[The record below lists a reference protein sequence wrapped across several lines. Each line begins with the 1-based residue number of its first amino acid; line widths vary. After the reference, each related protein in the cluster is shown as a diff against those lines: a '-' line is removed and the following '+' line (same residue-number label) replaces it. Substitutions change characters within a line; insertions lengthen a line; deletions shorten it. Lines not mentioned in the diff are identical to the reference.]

1 MLSNTNSPMKQKIC
15 MLLVALATLTLLG
28 ACNKDKEPTNDN
40 VRLSVK
46 PEKIRLKVGEQQQ
59 LTIITKPSGVANSCT
74 SSDES
79 VAKVDNKGMVT
90 GVKGG
95 EAVIT
100 VVAKDQ
106 TKSVNVT
113 VVNPYAG
120 PEDRYIGLNSPDKT
134 ISPIYIP
141 FFPDLAVSKDSH
153 KQLIAA
159 NEKYG
164 WVLYSYED
172 GEEDE
177 DHDDEDGH
185 SHNIIRMQ
193 APKDEN
199 GNYTDDRFIIELFYH
214 YKDKDDI
221 YFDCWTRPVFKKD
234 VVKAAHEGS
243 EEDIKVLRDLLTLYG
258 FTENLQPSTYKSG
271 QLNFEGYNMK
281 QFPEGPMWGSIY
293 CTKVDGEN
301 AYYLEFQVVQKAPK
315 KK

>member
-1 MLSNTNSPMKQKIC
+1 MKQKIC
-15 MLLVALATLTLLG
+15 LLLVALATLTLFG
-28 ACNKDKEPTNDN
+28 ACNKNEEPTNDK

-46 PEKIRLKVGEQQQ
+46 PDNVLIQVGGQKQ
-59 LTIITKPSGVANSCT
+59 LTILTKPSGVAYSCT

-79 VAKVDNKGMVT
+79 IATVDNKGLVT
-90 GVKGG
+90 GIKGG

-106 TKSVNVT
+106 TKTVNVT
-113 VVNPYAG
+113 VLDPNAGSVN
-120 PEDRYIGLNSPDKT
+120 RYIGLNSPDTT

-141 FFPDLAVSKDSH
+141 VFSDLADSKETQ

-159 NEKYG
+159 NLKYG
-164 WVLYSYED
+164 WTLHTNE
-172 GEEDE
+172 GGDE
-177 DHDDEDGH
+177 DD
-185 SHNIIRMQ
+185 HNIIRMQ

-199 GNYTDDRFIIELFYH
+199 GKYTDGRFIIELFYH
-214 YKDKDDI
+214 FMKKDDV
-221 YFDCWTRPVFKKD
+221 YFDCWTKPVFKKD

-243 EEDIKVLRDLLTLYG
+243 EEDIKVLRGLLTLYG
-258 FTENLQPSTYKSG
+258 FTENLQASKYKKG
-271 QLNFEGYNMK
+271 TLNYEGYNMK

-293 CTKVDGEN
+293 CTRVDGEN

>member
-1 MLSNTNSPMKQKIC
+1 MKQKIC
-15 MLLVALATLTLLG
+15 MLLVALATLTLFG
-28 ACNKDKEPTNDN
+28 ACNKNEEPTNDK

-46 PEKIRLKVGEQQQ
+46 PENLLLKVGESQP
-59 LTIITKPSGVANSCT
+59 LTILTKPSGVAYSCT

-79 VAKVDNKGMVT
+79 VAKVDDKGLVT
-90 GVKGG
+90 GVKEG

-106 TKSVNVT
+106 TKTANVT
-113 VVNPYAG
+113 VVNPNAG
-120 PEDRYIGLNSPDKT
+120 SVNRYIGLNSPDTT

-141 FFPDLAVSKDSH
+141 FFPDLAESKETQ

-159 NEKYG
+159 NLKYG
-164 WVLYSYED
+164 WTLHTYEGGDDNHSD
-172 GEEDE
+172 G
-177 DHDDEDGH
+177 DGH
-185 SHNIIRMQ
+185 DHNIIRMQ

-199 GNYTDDRFIIELFYH
+199 GKYTDGRFIIELFYH
-214 YKDKDDI
+214 YMKKDDV

-243 EEDIKVLRDLLTLYG
+243 EEDIKVLRSLLTLYG
-258 FTENLQPSTYKSG
+258 FTDNLQASKYKDG
-271 QLNFEGYNMK
+271 TLNYEGYNMK

-293 CTKVDGEN
+293 CTQVMGAD
-301 AYYLEFQVVQKAPK
+301 AYYLEFQIIQKAPK

>member
-1 MLSNTNSPMKQKIC
+1 MKQKIC
-15 MLLVALATLTLLG
+15 LLLVALATLTLFG
-28 ACNKDKEPTNDN
+28 ACNKNEEPTNDK

-46 PEKIRLKVGEQQQ
+46 PDNLLLKVGESQP
-59 LTIITKPSGVANSCT
+59 LTILTKPSGVAYSCT

-79 VAKVDNKGMVT
+79 VAKVDDKGLVT
-90 GVKGG
+90 GVKEG

-106 TKSVNVT
+106 TKTANVT
-113 VVNPYAG
+113 VLNPNAGSVN
-120 PEDRYIGLNSPDKT
+120 RYIGLNSPDTT

-141 FFPDLAVSKDSH
+141 VFSDLAESK
-153 KQLIAA
+153 KTQNQLIAA
-159 NEKYG
+159 NLKYG
-164 WVLYSYED
+164 WTLHTSE
-172 GEEDE
+172 GGDE
-177 DHDDEDGH
+177 DDHK
-185 SHNIIRMQ
+185 IIRMQ

-199 GNYTDDRFIIELFYH
+199 GKYTDGRFIIELFYH
-214 YKDKDDI
+214 FMNKDDV

-243 EEDIKVLRDLLTLYG
+243 EEDIKVLRSLLTLYG
-258 FTENLQPSTYKSG
+258 FTENLQASKYKKG
-271 QLNFEGYNMK
+271 TLNYEGYNMK

-293 CTKVDGEN
+293 CTRVDGEN

>member
-1 MLSNTNSPMKQKIC
+1 MKQKIC
-15 MLLVALATLTLLG
+15 LLLVALATLTLFG
-28 ACNKDKEPTNDN
+28 ACNKNEEPTNDK

-46 PEKIRLKVGEQQQ
+46 PDNLLLKVGESQP
-59 LTIITKPSGVANSCT
+59 LTILTKPSGVAYSCT

-79 VAKVDNKGMVT
+79 VAKVDDKGLVT
-90 GVKGG
+90 GVKEG

-106 TKSVNVT
+106 TKTANVT
-113 VVNPYAG
+113 VLNPNAGSVN
-120 PEDRYIGLNSPDKT
+120 RYIGLNSPDTT

-141 FFPDLAVSKDSH
+141 VFSDLAESK
-153 KQLIAA
+153 KTQNQLIAA
-159 NEKYG
+159 NLKYG
-164 WVLYSYED
+164 WTLHTSE
-172 GEEDE
+172 GGDE
-177 DHDDEDGH
+177 DDHK
-185 SHNIIRMQ
+185 IIRMQ

-199 GNYTDDRFIIELFYH
+199 GKYTDGRFIIELFYH
-214 YKDKDDI
+214 FMNKDDV

-243 EEDIKVLRDLLTLYG
+243 EEDIKVLRGLLTLYG
-258 FTENLQPSTYKSG
+258 FTENLQASKYKKG
-271 QLNFEGYNMK
+271 TLNYEGYNMK

-293 CTKVDGEN
+293 CTRVDGEN

>member
-46 PEKIRLKVGEQQQ
+46 PENIRLKVGEQQQ
-59 LTIITKPSGVANSCT
+59 LTIITKPSGVAYSCT

-141 FFPDLAVSKDSH
+141 FFPDLAESKETQT
-153 KQLIAA
+153 QLIAA
-159 NEKYG
+159 NMKYG
-164 WVLYSYED
+164 WTLHTSEGGD
-172 GEEDE
+172 GD
-177 DHDDEDGH
+177 DHK
-185 SHNIIRMQ
+185 IIRMQ

-199 GNYTDDRFIIELFYH
+199 GKYTDGRFIIELFYH
-214 YKDKDDI
+214 FMKKDDI

-293 CTKVDGEN
+293 CTQVTGEN

-315 KK
+315 K

>member
-1 MLSNTNSPMKQKIC
+1 MKQKIC
-15 MLLVALATLTLLG
+15 LLLVALATLTLFG
-28 ACNKDKEPTNDN
+28 ACNKNEEPTNDK

-46 PEKIRLKVGEQQQ
+46 PDNVLIQVGGQKQ
-59 LTIITKPSGVANSCT
+59 LTILTKPSGVAYSCT

-79 VAKVDNKGMVT
+79 VATVDNKGLVT

-106 TKSVNVT
+106 TKTVNVT
-113 VVNPYAG
+113 VLDPNAGSVN
-120 PEDRYIGLNSPDKT
+120 RYIGLNSPDTT

-141 FFPDLAVSKDSH
+141 VFSDLADSKETQ

-159 NEKYG
+159 NLKYG
-164 WVLYSYED
+164 WTLHTSE
-172 GEEDE
+172 GGDE
-177 DHDDEDGH
+177 DDHK
-185 SHNIIRMQ
+185 IIRMQ

-199 GNYTDDRFIIELFYH
+199 GKYTDGRFIIELFYH
-214 YKDKDDI
+214 FMNKDDV

-243 EEDIKVLRDLLTLYG
+243 EEDIKVLRGLLTLYG
-258 FTENLQPSTYKSG
+258 FTENLQASKYKKG
-271 QLNFEGYNMK
+271 TLNYEGYNMK

-293 CTKVDGEN
+293 CTRVDGEN

>member
-1 MLSNTNSPMKQKIC
+1 MKQKIC
-15 MLLVALATLTLLG
+15 LLLVALATLTLFG
-28 ACNKDKEPTNDN
+28 ACNKNEEPTNDK

-46 PEKIRLKVGEQQQ
+46 PDNLLLKVGESQP
-59 LTIITKPSGVANSCT
+59 LTILTKPSGVAYSCT

-79 VAKVDNKGMVT
+79 VAKVDDKGLMT
-90 GVKGG
+90 GVKEG

-106 TKSVNVT
+106 TKTANVT
-113 VVNPYAG
+113 VLNPNAGSVN
-120 PEDRYIGLNSPDKT
+120 RYIGLNSPDTT

-141 FFPDLAVSKDSH
+141 VFSDLAESK
-153 KQLIAA
+153 KTQNQLIAA
-159 NEKYG
+159 NLKYG
-164 WVLYSYED
+164 WTLHTSE
-172 GEEDE
+172 GGDE
-177 DHDDEDGH
+177 DDHKM
-185 SHNIIRMQ
+185 IRMQ

-199 GNYTDDRFIIELFYH
+199 GKYTDGRFIIELFYH
-214 YKDKDDI
+214 FMNKDDV

-243 EEDIKVLRDLLTLYG
+243 EEDIKVLRSLLTLYG
-258 FTENLQPSTYKSG
+258 FTENLQASKYKKG
-271 QLNFEGYNMK
+271 TLNYEGYNMK

-293 CTKVDGEN
+293 CTRVDGEN

>member
-1 MLSNTNSPMKQKIC
+1 MKQKIC
-15 MLLVALATLTLLG
+15 MLLVALATLTLFG
-28 ACNKDKEPTNDN
+28 ACNKNEEPTNDK

-46 PEKIRLKVGEQQQ
+46 PDNLLLKVGESQP
-59 LTIITKPSGVANSCT
+59 LTILTKPSGVAYSCT

-79 VAKVDNKGMVT
+79 VAKVDDKGLVT
-90 GVKGG
+90 GVKEG

-106 TKSVNVT
+106 TKTANVT
-113 VVNPYAG
+113 VINLNAGSVN
-120 PEDRYIGLNSPDKT
+120 RYIGLNSPDTT

-141 FFPDLAVSKDSH
+141 FFPDLTESKDTQ

-159 NEKYG
+159 NMKYG
-164 WVLYSYED
+164 WTLHTNEGGD
-172 GEEDE
+172 G
-177 DHDDEDGH
+177 DD
-185 SHNIIRMQ
+185 HNIIRMQ

-199 GNYTDDRFIIELFYH
+199 GKYTDGRFIIELFYH
-214 YKDKDDI
+214 FMKKDDV

-258 FTENLQPSTYKSG
+258 FTENLQASKYKSG
-271 QLNFEGYNMK
+271 QLNYEGYNMK

-293 CTKVDGEN
+293 CTRVEGEN
-301 AYYLEFQVVQKAPK
+301 SYYLEFQVVQKAPK